1 MASPCCLSVMGAFS
15 GNLPLVNGS
24 CRRRAETARRKRKSR
39 LNKVGWTCVPLM
51 GIGTGCEVRVALP
64 RAWRGMRSRAS
75 GVARLQAVPA
85 LYACSAFF
93 VRLFTFYERATPEA
107 RERIPTALYVGN
119 YRAARAGARPY

>member
-1 MASPCCLSVMGAFS
+1 
-15 GNLPLVNGS
+15 
-24 CRRRAETARRKRKSR
+24 
-39 LNKVGWTCVPLM
+39 M

-93 VRLFTFYERATPEA
+93 VRLFTFYERATTDA
-107 RERIPTALYVGN
+107 RERIAPAPQAGTTPY
-119 YRAARAGARPY
+119 ARSQAHPRTEAFIRTG